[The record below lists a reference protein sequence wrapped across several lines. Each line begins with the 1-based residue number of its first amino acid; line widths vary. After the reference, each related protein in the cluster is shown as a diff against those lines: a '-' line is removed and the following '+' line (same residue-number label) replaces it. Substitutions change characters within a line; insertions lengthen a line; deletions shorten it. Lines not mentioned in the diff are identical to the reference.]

1 MKSILIKKT
10 SFVFFFILLILFY
23 ISLCVANKPDNL
35 DNDYY
40 VYFNAFNTNE
50 SKEITYY
57 IVTQVCK
64 YFGLAFSYLLFF
76 YCFVSLVIKYKLFV
90 DVVYSNIFKI
100 YLRKNLYIFKQDVF
114 RKKILLH
121 DFCFNNPTPRLP

>member
-1 MKSILIKKT
+1 MNSILIKKT

-50 SKEITYY
+50 SKEIS
-57 IVTQVCK
+57 QSFARS
-64 YFGLAFSYLLFF
+64 FGSHPI
-76 YCFVSLVIKYKLFV
+76 S
-90 DVVYSNIFKI
+90 
-100 YLRKNLYIFKQDVF
+100 
-114 RKKILLH
+114 
-121 DFCFNNPTPRLP
+121 T